1 VFAGY
6 LSVDWLRRVG
16 SPPNLLIIV
25 YQIIALFVNSP
36 GAGRIKL
43 IIEVIEIEHRGLSW
57 AVSRGGAYRK

>member
-43 IIEVIEIEHRGLSW
+43 IIEVIEIEHRGLS
-57 AVSRGGAYRK
+57 